1 VPLDTTINWNYL
13 AEFRKFIPDYVLM
26 KYASN
31 EGVYVNYKNI
41 YEFQKTFVIDAT
53 ILNDFLSYAYS
64 KGAMKNDKYL
74 AKVTP
79 QIKNLLKAYIAK
91 QKWKN
96 EGFYPVLNEMDNTV
110 QRAIQELNKK

>member
-1 VPLDTTINWNYL
+1 
-13 AEFRKFIPDYVLM
+13 
-26 KYASN
+26 
-31 EGVYVNYKNI
+31 
-41 YEFQKTFVIDAT
+41 
-53 ILNDFLSYAYS
+53 
-64 KGAMKNDKYL
+64 MKNDKYL